1 MENALTLEEEISQR
15 RETVENALNCINSF
29 LDSVNF
35 YIKKLYL
42 NPSQDPATNN
52 QDLNLKLFE
61 FVEAEAMRAVEKAA
75 QITQISSSTL
85 LPVTYVDPYS
95 VIFLAVSHLTAL
107 QYEKCNIIEEDRLI
121 NLCRQIRS
129 KAADL
134 RLKPVKRSRAEVEE
148 IFLAMKKRYYQDNH
162 EALECYRNEY
172 DNLKGDLHDLH
183 DNFQDCKVVAIYKQ
197 CERCIV
203 KSLAAMVE
211 GVCTE
216 QDLLQLLA
224 YIIRFEI
231 LHEEKQKPEKDES
244 LREDPLVSQLL
255 PYFYNNTDEVQ
266 DFITQIRGA
275 KPIQVTTIVNSF
287 LKRRKVSD
295 KSCGVSLWKI
305 LHDTGFYAPELRNWH
320 KYIEIK

>member
-61 FVEAEAMRAVEKAA
+61 FIEAEAMRAVEKAA
-75 QITQISSSTL
+75 QITQISSNTL

-129 KAADL
+129 KASDL

-172 DNLKGDLHDLH
+172 DNLKSDLHDLH

-203 KSLAAMVE
+203 KSLSAMVE

-231 LHEEKQKPEKDES
+231 LHEEKQKPAMATQDQDE
-244 LREDPLVSQLL
+244 PLINELKPIFFGRPDVASTFL
-255 PYFYNNTDEVQ
+255 TM
-266 DFITQIRGA
+266 IKGA
-275 KPIQVTTIVNSF
+275 KPTQVVNTVNSMI
-287 LKRRKVSD
+287 KERKAS
-295 KSCGVSLWKI
+295 KISCGTTLWKI
-305 LHDTGFYAPELRNWH
+305 LNDNGLYPRSLSNWNSF
-320 KYIEIK
+320 INL